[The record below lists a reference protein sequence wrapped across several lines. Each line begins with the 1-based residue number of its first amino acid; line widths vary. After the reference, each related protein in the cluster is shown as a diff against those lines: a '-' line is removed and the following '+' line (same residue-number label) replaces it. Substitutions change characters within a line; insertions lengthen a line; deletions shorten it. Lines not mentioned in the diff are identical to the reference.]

1 MPSVDIHLCRHC
13 FSKMHSK
20 RFDFTQPRCDDCGLP
35 WIGHPRVDK
44 NLLNDN
50 DVNLLQNKDNSLF
63 PIVNR
68 LYQSICHVEFNHE
81 CR

>member
-1 MPSVDIHLCRHC
+1 MRNLDVILRRRC

-20 RFDFTQPRCDDCGLP
+20 RFDFTQSRCGDCGLP
-35 WIGHPRVDK
+35 WVGHPRVDV

-50 DVNLLQNKDNSLF
+50 DVNSLKGNGGTLLS
-63 PIVNR
+63 IAGW
-68 LYQSICHVEFNHE
+68 LYRAICHVEFNHE